1 MNELPLHERITL
13 LYEQLQLSANKEIYD
28 RVMVELLDKNREKS
42 QLIEHVMCGRSSCKS
57 LTS

>member
-1 MNELPLHERITL
+1 MSSYNYL
-13 LYEQLQLSANKEIYD
+13 LIKIYD

-42 QLIEHVMCGRSSCKS
+42 QLIEHVMNVVDPAES